1 VDDEDAHFTEAS
13 CVARADAERAAT
25 DARERAF
32 AAFDARWRHLGA
44 VSGADRGEGDET
56 SEEASDPADLLT
68 PFANLTAKMAHVA
81 SRWRELL
88 ERASAARAAAENAA
102 REEARRGDEA
112 WRAFAARCA
121 EAGFGA
127 IESFVPS

>member
-1 VDDEDAHFTEAS
+1 M
-13 CVARADAERAAT
+13 ARADAERAAT

-32 AAFDARWRHLGA
+32 AAFDARWRRLGA
-44 VSGADRGEGDET
+44 VSEADRATKGDET
-56 SEEASDPADLLT
+56 SEEASDPADPLT

-121 EAGFGA
+121 EAGLGA
-127 IESFVPS
+127 VE

>member
-1 VDDEDAHFTEAS
+1 M
-13 CVARADAERAAT
+13 ARADAERAAT

-32 AAFDARWRHLGA
+32 AAFDARWRRLGSR
-44 VSGADRGEGDET
+44 VSGADRGEGDEGDG
-56 SEEASDPADLLT
+56 SEEASDPADPLT

-88 ERASAARAAAENAA
+88 ERASAARAAAEKAA

-127 IESFVPS
+127 VDE